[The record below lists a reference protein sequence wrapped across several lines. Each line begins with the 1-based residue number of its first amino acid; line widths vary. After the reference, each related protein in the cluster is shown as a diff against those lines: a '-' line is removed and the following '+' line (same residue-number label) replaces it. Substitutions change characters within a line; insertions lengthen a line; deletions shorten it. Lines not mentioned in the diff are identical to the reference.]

1 MSIYAPSQRQS
12 LKFFWLKW
20 SFERLVIGGDNS
32 RTLFFG
38 WHFATYWITQ
48 EVNMAQSVKLADD
61 IMALVRR
68 EADLHSRSVAGQ
80 ITHWLKIGR
89 AIERSGNFDHTR
101 ITAALEGRL
110 DTVELREE
118 EESSWL
124 DAFATRMAEP
134 MATEQEFFAQRRR
147 LGLGVGLDAGGNLI
161 YAEDAAGE

>member
-1 MSIYAPSQRQS
+1 
-12 LKFFWLKW
+12 
-20 SFERLVIGGDNS
+20 
-32 RTLFFG
+32 
-38 WHFATYWITQ
+38 
-48 EVNMAQSVKLADD
+48 MAQSVKLADD